1 MRTCEHP
8 CKQIVLAN
16 LLTHMCG
23 CKLHGKLGLYFSLPF
38 ITLKCLNMDLECR
51 SPSSFLNQQG
61 NTIVD
66 SWLEQSNMPALQ
78 RCRTK
83 TPQREAMKA
92 SPNPRKLKKAAK
104 RVKALKKKG
113 GTQKDGKVTWGGW
126 EMHVHGYKSRYE
138 PHKYTF
144 VIIWQNMCIYI
155 HIYFW
160 PLSPSG
166 GDKGFL
172 WRRNGAHYPSRKPE
186 TTTKG

>member
-113 GTQKDGKVTWGGW
+113 GTQKDGKVTWGG
-126 EMHVHGYKSRYE
+126 ERCMYMDIKVGMNRTSTH
-138 PHKYTF
+138 
-144 VIIWQNMCIYI
+144 
-155 HIYFW
+155 
-160 PLSPSG
+160 L
-166 GDKGFL
+166 L
-172 WRRNGAHYPSRKPE
+172 
-186 TTTKG
+186 